1 MDNLIELF
9 ITTFLG
15 FFAIMNP
22 VSNAAVFVGLTS
34 SMSSTQQR
42 STAMRSL
49 ITAFFIIVV
58 FSLLGSFIFDMF
70 GISLPALRLGGGI
83 LVFLI
88 GFKMLQGGK
97 SRMHHSKKEEVLT
110 KPEEA
115 SEEKQNEIIL
125 VDEHD
130 AKIEN
135 DEEDDDIAIS
145 PLALPLLAGPG
156 SITTAM
162 NYSASGH
169 IMNSVVTI
177 VSFFVLCVITY
188 FCFIYGPKLMNAMG
202 KSAIGLVSR
211 LMGLIL
217 VVIGTQME
225 IHGVFDTILLW
236 QKLHG

>member
-1 MDNLIELF
+1 MNSLIELF

-22 VSNAAVFVGLTS
+22 ISNAAIFVGLTS
-34 SMSSTQQR
+34 EMSPAKQR
-42 STAMRSL
+42 STAIRSL
-49 ITAFFIIVV
+49 ITAFGIIVV
-58 FSLLGSFIFDMF
+58 FCLLGSFIFDMF

-88 GFKMLQGGK
+88 GFKMLQGNK
-97 SRMHHSKKEEVLT
+97 STMHHSKKVAELT
-110 KPEEA
+110 KKEDKPDSIIINEQNDTA
-115 SEEKQNEIIL
+115 SSQDN
-125 VDEHD
+125 
-130 AKIEN
+130 N
-135 DEEDDDIAIS
+135 DIAIS

-188 FCFIYGPKLMNAMG
+188 FCFVYGPKLMGYMG
-202 KSAIGLVSR
+202 KSMVGLVSR

-217 VVIGTQME
+217 VVIGAQME
-225 IHGVFDTILLW
+225 IQGVFDSILLW